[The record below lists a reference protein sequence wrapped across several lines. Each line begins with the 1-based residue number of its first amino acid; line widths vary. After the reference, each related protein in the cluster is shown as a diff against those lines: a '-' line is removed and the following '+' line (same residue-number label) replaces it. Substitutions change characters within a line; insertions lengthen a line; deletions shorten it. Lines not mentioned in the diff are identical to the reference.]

1 MHTIKIIYADAVQ
14 ANFDTGPSVIET
26 TVDNVPSAVRWLVAN
41 LGDWCIDEDI
51 EIQLD
56 GIIIWPNPL

>member
-1 MHTIKIIYADAVQ
+1 MHTIKIAYAEQDDPV
-14 ANFDTGPSVIET
+14 ET
-26 TVDNVPSAVRWLVAN
+26 TVDDVPSAVHWLVEN

-56 GIIIWPNPL
+56 GIILWPR